1 MYQETANDERRLFKR
16 YFMESPVLIT
26 GDSLVGLIRDLSC
39 GGCSFRY
46 VRKKTDLS
54 QAVKGDYELSLDPL
68 GLAQV
73 KVRTVEDLPEFDKVT
88 SLAGTMHVRRVKFI
102 GLSLLQLRRVQ
113 EYIRKNC
120 KEADDEQA
128 GLSGEA
134 LLAAPRTKASL
145 LQINP
150 GC

>member
-1 MYQETANDERRLFKR
+1 MYQETAYDERRLFKR

-26 GDSLVGLIRDLSC
+26 GDSLVGLIKDLSC

-46 VRKKTDLS
+46 VRKKN
-54 QAVKGDYELSLDPL
+54 QQPHAVAGDYQLCLDPL

-73 KVRTVEDLPEFDKVT
+73 TVRTIEDLPEFDKVN
-88 SLAGTMHVRRVKFI
+88 SLAGSMHVRRIKFV

-120 KEADDEQA
+120 READDEPDD
-128 GLSGEA
+128 LSAEA
-134 LLAAPRTKASL
+134 HLAVPRPKTSL